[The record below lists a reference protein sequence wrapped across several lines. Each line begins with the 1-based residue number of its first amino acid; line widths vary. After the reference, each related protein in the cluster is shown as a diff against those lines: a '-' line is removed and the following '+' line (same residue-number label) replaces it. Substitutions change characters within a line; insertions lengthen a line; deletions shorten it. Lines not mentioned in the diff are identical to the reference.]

1 MVHWLAMR
9 WRILALLVVSLMVNL
24 VDRQVLSL
32 VAPLMRDEL
41 SISNT
46 GYGVIVAAFLLGM
59 TLFQIPVG
67 LALDRFGARAGL
79 ALLVSLWSFIT
90 GLHCWARSTMHF
102 GVLRFLLGMA
112 ECGNYS
118 AGVKVIGQWFPPHQ
132 RALAGGIFNSGSIA
146 GSMLAPPLVVW
157 LTMRFGWRN
166 AFLLAASVGA
176 LWIIPWLM
184 GYRRPEQ
191 IGPAIGSGE
200 RTALRV
206 HFHSRAVWTVLLMR
220 ALGGPVNHFYWYWL
234 PEYLKRERGLSLE
247 MIGVLAWLP
256 YLFAGIGNVL
266 GGWASGRL
274 LARGWQLD
282 AARKLVFCGGT
293 ACCLASMLVPL
304 APGAGSAIALIG
316 LASFGIAAY
325 AANLIGL
332 ITDLFPQRMLAQ
344 VTGIAG
350 AGEGIIAMCTV
361 LLTGVVVDRYSYLPV
376 FLGAGILPVL
386 GVGAFFL
393 LLRPSLSSKPGQLS

>member
-32 VAPLMRDEL
+32 VAPVMRDEL
-41 SISNT
+41 HISNT

-67 LALDRFGARAGL
+67 TALDRAGARAGL
-79 ALLVSLWSFIT
+79 ALLVGVWSFVT
-90 GLHCWARSTMHF
+90 GLHGWARSALHF
-102 GVLRFLLGMA
+102 GALRFLLGMA

-118 AGVKVIGQWFPPHQ
+118 AGVKVIGQWFPPQQ

-157 LTMRFGWRN
+157 LTLRFGWRN
-166 AFLLAASVGA
+166 AFLLTAVVGA
-176 LWIIPWLM
+176 LWVIPWLLL
-184 GYRRPEQ
+184 YRGPE
-191 IGPAIGSGE
+191 GAGVAAVAAE
-200 RTALRV
+200 RTPLRA
-206 HFHSRAVWTVLLMR
+206 HLRSRAVWTVVLMR

-234 PEYLKRERGLSLE
+234 PEYLKRERGLSME
-247 MIGVLAWLP
+247 MIGLLAWLP
-256 YLFAGIGNVL
+256 FLFAGMGNVL

-274 LARGWQLD
+274 LARGWRLD
-282 AARKLVFCGGT
+282 AARKAVFCGGA
-293 ACCLASMLVPL
+293 ACCLSSMLAPL
-304 APGAGSAIALIG
+304 APGAGWAIALICM
-316 LASFGIAAY
+316 ASFGIAAY

-332 ITDLFPQRMLAQ
+332 ITDLFPERVLAE

-350 AGEGIIAMCTV
+350 AGEGITAMCTV

-386 GVGAFFL
+386 GL
-393 LLRPSLSSKPGQLS
+393 LSLLVLQRPVERELR